1 MIVKLKFVDNYGHD
15 YLIVGKVY
23 QGKKKGEC
31 VYSESEIKGI
41 QLIIRPS
48 GCAHGKREIVSE

>member
-1 MIVKLKFVDNYGHD
+1 MIIKLKCVDNYGHD

-23 QGKKKGEC
+23 QGEKKGEC
-31 VYSESEIKGI
+31 VYSEPEIKGI

-48 GCAHGKREIVSE
+48 GCAHAKWEVVN

>member
-1 MIVKLKFVDNYGHD
+1 MIFKLKCIDNYGHD

-23 QGKKKGEC
+23 QGEKKGEL

-41 QLIIRPS
+41 PLKIRPS
-48 GCAHGKREIVSE
+48 GCAHGKWEIVN